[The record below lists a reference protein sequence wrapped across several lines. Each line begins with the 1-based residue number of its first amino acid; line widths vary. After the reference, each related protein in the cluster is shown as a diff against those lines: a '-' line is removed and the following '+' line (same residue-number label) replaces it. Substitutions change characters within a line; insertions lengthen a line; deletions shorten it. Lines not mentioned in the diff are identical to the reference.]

1 MLALISSVLP
11 SMTIV
16 FVGAIA
22 DKILQPDL
30 RTLSRLTLYILSP
43 ALITD
48 VLYRTQMSGASAL
61 GLTIGFTLNYL
72 ALWGV
77 GWVMGRGFNLSPAT
91 RTSLIATTTFPN
103 TGNMG
108 LSVSLFALGDIGLDR
123 ATVVLLVSSI
133 LVFSTGPALLRG
145 EGWRSGLLFT
155 LRLPLIWAV
164 FLGLLLRGMV
174 SIWGDGVGTALP
186 LDLDRALNLLA
197 QATIPMALLMLGMQI
212 SRYPLR
218 ISGYTL
224 GASLLRLVGGCGIGA
239 VMSTIVGLQGI
250 DQQVLILQCS
260 MPAAVTSF
268 VMANEVG
275 GDGARTGQVVALSTL
290 ISFVTVPIVLWGLRE
305 LVPLQP

>member
-1 MLALISSVLP
+1 MLIVLVG
-11 SMTIV
+11 TI
-16 FVGAIA
+16 AE
-22 DKILQPDL
+22 KTLQPDL

-48 VLYRTQMSGASAL
+48 VLYRTEMSGSSAL
-61 GLTIGFTLNYL
+61 GLTLGFTLNYL
-72 ALWGV
+72 ALWGM
-77 GWVMGRGFNLSPAT
+77 GWLLGRGLSLSPVT

-108 LSVSLFALGDIGLDR
+108 LSISLFALGDLGLDR

-145 EGWRSGLLFT
+145 EGWRSGVLLT

-164 FLGLLLRGMV
+164 LLGLLLRGIV
-174 SIWGDGVGTALP
+174 SLWGDGVGSALP
-186 LDLDRALNLLA
+186 LDLDRGLHLIA

-212 SRYPLR
+212 ARHPIKL
-218 ISGYTL
+218 SGYTL
-224 GASLLRLVGGCGIGA
+224 GASFLRLIGGCLMGA
-239 VMSTIVGLQGI
+239 VMGTIVGLQGL

-268 VMANEVG
+268 VMANEIG

-290 ISFVTVPIVLWGLRE
+290 ISFVTLPLVLWGMRE
-305 LVPLQP
+305 LIPLVPNPS

>member
-11 SMTIV
+11 SMAIV

-22 DKILQPDL
+22 DKMLQPDL
-30 RTLSRLTLYILSP
+30 RTLSRLTLYSLSGVDYGC
-43 ALITD
+43 ALPYPN
-48 VLYRTQMSGASAL
+48 VWGQCLGFNRWFYAELSRTL
-61 GLTIGFTLNYL
+61 GG
-72 ALWGV
+72 
-77 GWVMGRGFNLSPAT
+77 GWMMGRGFNLSPAT

-164 FLGLLLRGMV
+164 LLGLLLRGLV
-174 SIWGDGVGTALP
+174 TLWGDGVGSALP
-186 LDLDRALNLLA
+186 LDLDRALDLLA

-212 SRYPLR
+212 SRYPIRL
-218 ISGYTL
+218 SGYTL
-224 GASLLRLVGGCGIGA
+224 GASLLRLVGGCAIGTVA
-239 VMSTIVGLQGI
+239 SKIVGLHGI